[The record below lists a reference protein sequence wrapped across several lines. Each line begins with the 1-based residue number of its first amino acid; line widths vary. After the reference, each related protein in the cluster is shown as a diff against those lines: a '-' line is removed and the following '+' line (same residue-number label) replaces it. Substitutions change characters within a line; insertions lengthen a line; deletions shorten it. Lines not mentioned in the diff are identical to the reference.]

1 MNDTEFLKELAL
13 VQSKSI
19 EQGSENEFLDQ
30 FDELWEQVFKGS
42 TTEEFEQ
49 RKAAMMRLLKLQNS
63 FTEGWFE
70 EMTERKKKELF
81 EKADLLLSKEQD
93 TPAGVTP

>member
-1 MNDTEFLKELAL
+1 MTDIELLKELAL
-13 VQSKSI
+13 VQSNSI

-30 FDELWEQVFKGS
+30 FDELWGKVLQGS

-93 TPAGVTP
+93 PPPGVTP